1 MLKVKLQIECKS
13 EASVVWMAT
22 KQGCKILERLASNCN
37 DKTKVSMKDY
47 FLGERLSKFCPNQ
60 LNKKDFCK
68 KCKLENIAET
78 QLDTR
83 QIPS

>member
-37 DKTKVSMKDY
+37 DKTKVSMKD
-47 FLGERLSKFCPNQ
+47 FGA
-60 LNKKDFCK
+60 KKNFCK
-68 KCKLENIAET
+68 KCKLENIADT
-78 QLDTR
+78 QLDAR

>member
-13 EASVVWMAT
+13 EASAVWMAT

-47 FLGERLSKFCPNQ
+47 SWGGGSQNVTKINL
-60 LNKKDFCK
+60 KKDFCK
-68 KCKLENIAET
+68 KCKIQNIAET